1 MAKKQ
6 IIIDVP
12 KFPVVRSRFLD
23 ERHVALDMR
32 GIRNLHKPMLGRLNP
47 TKGSRPKFISVEQLE
62 GKIGEYWESCNGI
75 IFDNKGQPIRKE
87 DGTFLRGQVC
97 PYTVSG
103 LALYLGVTTE
113 AIKKY
118 KIGKVDRILDEM
130 HADTDDVKTFANVIA
145 TAKQRI
151 ESYAEKRLYDRDGQK
166 GGQYVLDAAFNW
178 REGYTAAGIEKA
190 RAEIEK
196 MRAELELKQ
205 REFELKQRLLEE
217 GGDDDQLTINI
228 VRGKKG
234 ESE

>member
-23 ERHVALDMR
+23 ERHVALDLR
-32 GIRNLHKPMLGRLNP
+32 GIRNPHKPMLGRLNP
-47 TKGSRPKFISVEQLE
+47 TKGVRPKFITVEQLE
-62 GKIGEYWESCNGI
+62 GKIEEYWESCNGV

-87 DGTFLRGQVC
+87 DETFLRGQVC

-103 LALYLGVTTE
+103 LALYLGVATST
-113 AIKKY
+113 IKKF
-118 KIGKVDRILDEM
+118 KEGRIDMLLDEM

-145 TAKQRI
+145 KAKQRI

-196 MRAELELKQ
+196 MRAELELKKK
-205 REFELKQRLLEE
+205 EFELKQRLLEE

-228 VRGKKG
+228 VRGKK
-234 ESE
+234 EN